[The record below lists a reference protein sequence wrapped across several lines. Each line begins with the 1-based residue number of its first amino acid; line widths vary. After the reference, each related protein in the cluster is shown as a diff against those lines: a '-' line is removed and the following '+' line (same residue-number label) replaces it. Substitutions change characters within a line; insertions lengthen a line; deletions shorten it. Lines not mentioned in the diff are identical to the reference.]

1 MSEQELAE
9 HEVRSVAGEAV
20 GSLRLI
26 SESRGRLTAQALSNI
41 VREVGRALAQIDALA
56 QKLEERP

>member
-9 HEVRSVAGEAV
+9 HEIRSVAGEAV

-26 SESRGRLTAQALSNI
+26 SESRGRLTAQSVTSI
-41 VREVGRALAQIDALA
+41 VKEVERALKAIETLS
-56 QKLEERP
+56 QKLPLR

>member
-9 HEVRSVAGEAV
+9 HEIRSVAGEAV

-26 SESRGRLTAQALSNI
+26 SESKGRLTAQSVTSI
-41 VREVGRALAQIDALA
+41 IKEVTRALQSIDALSK
-56 QKLEERP
+56 KLPVC

>member
-9 HEVRSVAGEAV
+9 HEIRSVAGEAV

-26 SESRGRLTAQALSNI
+26 SESRGRLSAQSVTNIVKEVARALQSIEALSK
-41 VREVGRALAQIDALA
+41 
-56 QKLEERP
+56 KLS

>member
-9 HEVRSVAGEAV
+9 HEIRSVAGEPV

-26 SESRGRLTAQALSNI
+26 SESRGRLTARSVTGIVKEVERALKAIEALS
-41 VREVGRALAQIDALA
+41 
-56 QKLEERP
+56 QKLPVT